1 MPNHLLH
8 ELRRKYH
15 HWMAVIFDNN
25 IDEIAVRHVIWL
37 AALEDEWG
45 LLELGCRYATG
56 QSMPKNPDIAMQYW
70 QRAFSKNGSFSKYS
84 AANIADSYLRGVC
97 VAQHPNEAMNWLKIA
112 AELGHP
118 ESQYNYGL
126 AFVDGIDAEQNH
138 AKGIEWLNLAA
149 KAGVPEAVAVLQK
162 LGSI

>member
-1 MPNHLLH
+1 
-8 ELRRKYH
+8 
-15 HWMAVIFDNN
+15 MAVIFEKNM
-25 IDEIAVRHVIWL
+25 DEIAVRHVVWL

-56 QSMPKNPDIAMQYW
+56 QSMPKKPDIAVHYW
-70 QRAFSKNGSFSKYS
+70 HRALSKNGSLSKYA
-84 AANIADSYLRGVC
+84 AANIADSYLRGEG
-97 VAQHPNEAMNWLKIA
+97 VAQPPNEAMNWLKLA

-126 AFVDGIDAEQNH
+126 ALIDGISAEQNH
-138 AKGIEWLNLAA
+138 ARGIEWLNMAA
-149 KAGVPEAVAVLQK
+149 KAGVPEAAAVLQK